1 MATSNPEGS
10 APAERPPDVVLTRD
24 LPAEPTLVRGL
35 LHELASVGEWQGLAQ
50 AAAAPVQLRVHD
62 AGAGGSTIEVRQ
74 HPGDKDTGDVEAFLV
89 SALDELER
97 RLVQRTSD
105 AS

>member
-1 MATSNPEGS
+1 MTPDHPEESG
-10 APAERPPDVVLTRD
+10 PADRHPDVVLTRD

-35 LHELASVGEWQGLAQ
+35 LHELASTGEWQGLAQ
-50 AAAAPVQLRVHD
+50 AASPPVELHVRD

-74 HPGDKDTGDVEAFLV
+74 EPGDTDTAEVEAFLA